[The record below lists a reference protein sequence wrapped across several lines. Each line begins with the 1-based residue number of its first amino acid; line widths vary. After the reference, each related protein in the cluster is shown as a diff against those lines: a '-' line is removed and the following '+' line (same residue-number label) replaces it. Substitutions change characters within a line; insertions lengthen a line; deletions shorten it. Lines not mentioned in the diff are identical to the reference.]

1 MFGLSNPQRFM
12 RFTGPLTPVLWTA
25 AAVLLAVGTWLSFTV
40 PADYQ
45 QGDTVRIMFVHVP
58 AASLGLGAYAA
69 LGVSSF
75 FALVFRHALAD
86 AAARAAALPGAAFT
100 ALALFTGSLWGQPM
114 WGTWWVWD
122 ARLTSVLVLFLF
134 YLGYMALRAS
144 IDDEQKGARA
154 AAVLG
159 LVGLINLPIV
169 KFSVDWWNTLHQ
181 PASFLTPGASG
192 LDPVYL
198 PPFLTML
205 AAYGVLFAALWLTA
219 IRTEI
224 RRRRV
229 LSLADRSYLTV
240 EPKGVRL
247 ADLTTWRRLA
257 ATIVAGPA
265 AARRGGR
272 PVRRLVAEARPGLQA
287 RRHGRPA
294 HPRDRPAHAGRRHGG
309 SRQSGPEDRRGRPT
323 HAGQCLRLLVRPL
336 PDRTPQASGPEGA
349 RDRRRRR
356 GL

>member
-1 MFGLSNPQRFM
+1 
-12 RFTGPLTPVLWTA
+12 
-25 AAVLLAVGTWLSFTV
+25 
-40 PADYQ
+40 
-45 QGDTVRIMFVHVP
+45 MFVHVP
-58 AASLGLGAYAA
+58 AAVWGLGAYSA

-181 PASFLTPGASG
+181 PASVLRMGGPAIHPTMLWPLLIMAVGAS
-192 LDPVYL
+192 LL
-198 PPFLTML
+198 FLCLHLMAIRNEILRRRLRRLSYL
-205 AAYGVLFAALWLTA
+205 AAEAADHGL
-219 IRTEI
+219 
-224 RRRRV
+224 
-229 LSLADRSYLTV
+229 
-240 EPKGVRL
+240 EPQ
-247 ADLTTWRRLA
+247 
-257 ATIVAGPA
+257 
-265 AARRGGR
+265 
-272 PVRRLVAEARPGLQA
+272 AEA
-287 RRHGRPA
+287 
-294 HPRDRPAHAGRRHGG
+294 
-309 SRQSGPEDRRGRPT
+309 
-323 HAGQCLRLLVRPL
+323 
-336 PDRTPQASGPEGA
+336 GA
-349 RDRRRRR
+349 
-356 GL
+356 

>member
-12 RFTGPLTPVLWTA
+12 AFTGPLTPVLWGL
-25 AAVLLAVGTWLSFTV
+25 AAVLLGVGVWLSFSV

-45 QGDTVRIMFVHVP
+45 KGDTVRIMFVHVP
-58 AASLGLGAYAA
+58 AATWGLGAYAA

-100 ALALFTGSLWGQPM
+100 GLALITGSLWGQPM

-144 IDDEQKGARA
+144 IDDEQKAGRA

-181 PASFLTPGASG
+181 PASFLTPGSSG

-205 AAYGVLFAALWLTA
+205 AAYGMLFLALWLTA

-229 LSLADRSYLTV
+229 MTLRA
-240 EPKGVRL
+240 RL
-247 ADLTTWRRLA
+247 AQ
-257 ATIVAGPA
+257 
-265 AARRGGR
+265 
-272 PVRRLVAEARPGLQA
+272 EA
-287 RRHGRPA
+287 
-294 HPRDRPAHAGRRHGG
+294 
-309 SRQSGPEDRRGRPT
+309 
-323 HAGQCLRLLVRPL
+323 
-336 PDRTPQASGPEGA
+336 
-349 RDRRRRR
+349 
-356 GL
+356 